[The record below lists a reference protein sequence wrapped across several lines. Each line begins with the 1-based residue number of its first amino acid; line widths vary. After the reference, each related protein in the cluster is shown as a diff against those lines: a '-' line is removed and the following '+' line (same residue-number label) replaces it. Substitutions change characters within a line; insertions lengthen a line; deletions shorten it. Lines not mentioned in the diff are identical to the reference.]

1 MRSDR
6 TQLAQLPPY
15 ASPIEAS
22 QQKGPIVLSLKF
34 LQETR
39 SLVLILANGEIV
51 LYPVDENTPK
61 WDVVGAFEGGLEAA
75 IWSPD
80 ETLLMLATSKYSPF
94 GPRFDSNSLQ
104 PMESLYR

>member
-1 MRSDR
+1 M
-6 TQLAQLPPY
+6 QLPLDDY

-51 LYPVDENTPK
+51 LYPVDEISPQ

-75 IWSPD
+75 AWSPD
-80 ETLLMLATSKYSPF
+80 ESLLMLATSKYSLF
-94 GPRFDSNSLQ
+94 GSRFDSNTLQ
-104 PMESLYR
+104 PMESSYR